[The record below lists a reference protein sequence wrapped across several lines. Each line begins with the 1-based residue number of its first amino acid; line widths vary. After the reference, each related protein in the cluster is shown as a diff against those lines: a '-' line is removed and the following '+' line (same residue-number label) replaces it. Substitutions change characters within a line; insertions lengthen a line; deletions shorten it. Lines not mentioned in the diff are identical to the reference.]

1 MSGERIFLLAFGI
14 VLAAT
19 RSLGV
24 VAPGFFGRFAAAIW
38 RSPAFRAWSKP
49 WAVVAM
55 GMGGLGLYLAWGP
68 MSVHVT
74 VQAVVA
80 AALGAFLL
88 VAGVGLL
95 VGWMERFA
103 DKVIAAVQDAFVCR
117 VMASMAVVIG
127 LLLVCV
133 AIA

>member
-24 VAPGFFGRFAAAIW
+24 AAPGFFGRFAAAIW
-38 RSPAFRAWSKP
+38 RSPTMRAWSKV
-49 WAVVAM
+49 WGLVTI
-55 GMGGLGLYLAWGP
+55 GIGGLGLYLAWGP
-68 MSVHVT
+68 VT

-80 AALGAFLL
+80 AGLGAFL
-88 VAGVGLL
+88 VVGGIGLL
-95 VGWMERFA
+95 AGWMERFA
-103 DKVIAAVQDAFVCR
+103 DRLIQAVQDAFVCR

>member
-1 MSGERIFLLAFGI
+1 MSGERIFLLVFGI

-24 VAPGFFGRFAAAIW
+24 VAPEFFARLAKRIW
-38 RSPAFRAWSKP
+38 RSGSLKALSKV

-55 GMGGLGLYLAWGP
+55 GLGGLGLYLAWGP
-68 MSVHVT
+68 AT
-74 VQAVVA
+74 VQAAVA
-80 AALGAFLL
+80 AALGVFL
-88 VAGVGLL
+88 VAGGVGLL
-95 VGWMERFA
+95 TGWMERFA
-103 DKVIAAVQDAFVCR
+103 DRLIEAVQDAFVCR

-127 LLLVCV
+127 LLIICV